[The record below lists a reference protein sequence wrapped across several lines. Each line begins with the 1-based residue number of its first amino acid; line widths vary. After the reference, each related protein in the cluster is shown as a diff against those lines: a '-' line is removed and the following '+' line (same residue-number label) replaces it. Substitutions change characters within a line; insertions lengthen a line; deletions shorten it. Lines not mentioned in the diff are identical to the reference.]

1 MFILLPFNFASEY
14 AIRKDQAKWTGWN
27 WVHQLLLHG
36 ENLLG
41 KIIDTE
47 KENTE
52 ASSDTTKENGLE
64 INAEKTKY
72 MSMHC
77 EQSSVCQIQ
86 TSVYSW
92 QTFWA
97 ITL

>member
-1 MFILLPFNFASEY
+1 
-14 AIRKDQAKWTGWN
+14 
-27 WVHQLLLHG
+27 
-36 ENLLG
+36 LG

-86 TSVYSW
+86 TSVYS
-92 QTFWA
+92 
-97 ITL
+97 